1 MLRVTAAPS
10 TDVSRIEQEYV
21 TSAFFAALSESD
33 VASERFFAEL
43 GFGEDWGYFNKKY
56 ALKRLMRLK
65 RLQIKGDRLVCPVIY
80 IGCANNLRRR
90 MVELAWHG
98 HTANHPVWALLY
110 AKWELEVGLLATE
123 RGMQQQT
130 ERQLKGL
137 YMQHHADQLPAF
149 VDR

>member
-1 MLRVTAAPS
+1 MLRVTAAPN

-21 TSAFFAALSESD
+21 SSDFFAALSKSD
-33 VASERFFAEL
+33 VASEKFFAEL
-43 GFGEDWGYFNKKY
+43 GFGDDWGYFNRAY
-56 ALKRLMRLK
+56 ALKRLGRLK
-65 RLQIKGDRLVCPVIY
+65 RLQIAGDRLVCPVIY

-110 AKWELEVGLLATE
+110 AKWEFEVGLMATE
-123 RGMQQQT
+123 QGTQQPT
-130 ERQLKGL
+130 ERQLKEL
-137 YMQHHADQLPAF
+137 YMRHHADRLPAL